1 MPRLKLDLPNS
12 VIFTT
17 EIEVRVT
24 DLNYG
29 NHLANDALQGLLHE
43 ARLRWLRQHGFSNEQ
58 DLGGAGLIQADAA
71 IVYRNQAFLGDLLRI
86 EIMAGQASRH
96 GMDLF
101 YRIEKKHDRMVIA
114 EAKTHLVFFDYPAR
128 RLVAMPATFKA
139 CLEKH
144 RETTS

>member
-1 MPRLKLDLPNS
+1 MARLRLELPQS

-29 NHLANDALQGLLHE
+29 NHLANDALLGLLHE
-43 ARLRWLRQHGFSNEQ
+43 ARLRWLRQYGFSSEQ

-71 IVYRNQAFLGDLLRI
+71 IVYRNQAFLGDQLQI
-86 EIMAGQASRH
+86 EILIGETGRNSL
-96 GMDLF
+96 DLF
-101 YRIEKKHDRMVIA
+101 YRIEKKHDKMVIA
-114 EAKTHLVFFDYPAR
+114 EAKTHIAFFNYSAR
-128 RLVAMPATFKA
+128 RLAAMPAAFKA

-144 RETTS
+144 RGTAS